1 MKTLTFSL
9 ILLSSFLNPAFA
21 EQREPIRFE
30 ALPES
35 VRHTVS
41 EHIDQ
46 SKISSVD
53 RVVTDDDLIKYE
65 IKSDKIAGDENITVT
80 AMTVAADGEI
90 MLLAKETPIFKI
102 PYPVMNRV
110 NHAYPNIKASEV
122 EIVMERYFL
131 LSGHVAG
138 KPLKLKI
145 YDNGSYEEIAPPTVP
160 QESSPQPEMD
170 QTGPDAE

>member
-1 MKTLTFSL
+1 MKIRTLSLFLFST
-9 ILLSSFLNPAFA
+9 FLNLASA

-46 SKISSVD
+46 RKISSVD
-53 RVVTDDDLIKYE
+53 RVVTDDNLVKYE
-65 IKSDKIAGDENITVT
+65 IKTDKTAGDENITAT

-90 MLLAKETPIFKI
+90 MMLAKETPIFKI
-102 PYPVMNRV
+102 PYPVMNRI

-122 EIVMERYFL
+122 EVVLERYFL
-131 LSGHVAG
+131 LSGEING
-138 KPLKLKI
+138 KPIKLKI
-145 YDNGSYEEIAPPTVP
+145 FDNGSYQEIAPAGPSESMP
-160 QESSPQPEMD
+160 QQVLDQP
-170 QTGPDAE
+170 GSDAE